1 MLILYSDYNTVKGL
15 TGPIDGFIYIVSCS
29 HTRSDYRSDYA

>member
-1 MLILYSDYNTVKGL
+1 MLILYSEGL